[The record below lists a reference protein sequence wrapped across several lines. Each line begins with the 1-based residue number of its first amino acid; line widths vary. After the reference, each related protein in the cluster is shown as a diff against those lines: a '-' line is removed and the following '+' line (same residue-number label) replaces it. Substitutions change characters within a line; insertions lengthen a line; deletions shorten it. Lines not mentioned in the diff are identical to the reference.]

1 MALPKYSGGL
11 ADYLNANTRSAI
23 NNAAGSRVENID
35 FQNLIPHENNF
46 YGMRDIPS
54 LATDMRMS
62 NWVEPLRVQKA
73 QEPGKYIILS
83 GERRYRAV
91 MYRYEH
97 GEIESR
103 EIPCVVTEAPAGNGL
118 LTAEMQTD
126 IAIIMA
132 NSHRVKNFSEKLQ
145 EIEVLEPMAR
155 IYYQKAKE
163 EGSYTGAFRDYFA
176 EQILNI
182 SATQLQRLRSLRSL
196 LEDFLRLLD
205 DGKITRRAA
214 EELARHT
221 ADEQLAFQN
230 AMKNFNRECDF
241 DYDDVVAYF
250 HIPSEPVKADAPEDS
265 DDVAEAAEDG
275 NSGEGS
281 SQSEY
286 DEASEPVRDNPV
298 SGIDEGG
305 EACAEPDMEDEPE
318 INGRLQQDS
327 IDDDDDKASDA
338 FSGNQGR
345 VAEYGRE
352 EDEMPSLTQ
361 NAKDDGDEA
370 LVAAEN
376 VSSPVTQAALDDIA
390 NSGMAFVVKYLEKGM
405 KESEE
410 MLLIAREAGEE
421 VSIAQ
426 YEMEVASF
434 KNAIVR
440 LSH

>member
-54 LATDMRMS
+54 LAKDMRMS

-265 DDVAEAAEDG
+265 DDVAEATEDS

>member
-54 LATDMRMS
+54 LAKDMRIS

-265 DDVAEAAEDG
+265 DDAAEATEDG

-305 EACAEPDMEDEPE
+305 EACAEPDMEDETE
-318 INGRLQQDS
+318 INGRSQQDS
-327 IDDDDDKASDA
+327 IDDGDDKASDA
-338 FSGNQGR
+338 ISGNQGR

-376 VSSPVTQAALDDIA
+376 VSSPVTQAALDNIA
-390 NSGMAFVVKYLEKGM
+390 NSGMEFVISYLQKGM

>member
-54 LATDMRMS
+54 LAKDMRMS

-265 DDVAEAAEDG
+265 DDVADATEDG

>member
-1 MALPKYSGGL
+1 M
-11 ADYLNANTRSAI
+11 
-23 NNAAGSRVENID
+23 ENID

-54 LATDMRMS
+54 LAKDMRMS
-62 NWVEPLRVQKA
+62 NWVEPQRVQKA

-241 DYDDVVAYF
+241 DYDGVVAYF

-298 SGIDEGG
+298 SGIDDGDK
-305 EACAEPDMEDEPE
+305 ACAEPDMEDEPE

>member
-54 LATDMRMS
+54 LAKDMRMS

-132 NSHRVKNFSEKLQ
+132 NSHREKNFSEKLQ

-265 DDVAEAAEDG
+265 DDVAEATEDS

>member
-1 MALPKYSGGL
+1 
-11 ADYLNANTRSAI
+11 
-23 NNAAGSRVENID
+23 
-35 FQNLIPHENNF
+35 
-46 YGMRDIPS
+46 
-54 LATDMRMS
+54 
-62 NWVEPLRVQKA
+62 
-73 QEPGKYIILS
+73 
-83 GERRYRAV
+83 
-91 MYRYEH
+91 
-97 GEIESR
+97 
-103 EIPCVVTEAPAGNGL
+103 
-118 LTAEMQTD
+118 MQTD

-155 IYYQKAKE
+155 IYYQKAKD
-163 EGSYTGAFRDYFA
+163 EGSYTGTFRDYFA

-196 LEDFLRLLD
+196 LDDFLLLLD

-250 HIPSEPVKADAPEDS
+250 HIPSEPVKADAPDDS

-305 EACAEPDMEDEPE
+305 EACAEPDMEDETE
-318 INGRLQQDS
+318 INGRSQQDS
-327 IDDDDDKASDA
+327 IDDGDDTEPDTFPD
-338 FSGNQGR
+338 NQGKADED
-345 VAEYGRE
+345 AE
-352 EDEMPSLTQ
+352 P
-361 NAKDDGDEA
+361 A
-370 LVAAEN
+370 AAEN

>member
-54 LATDMRMS
+54 LAKDMRMS

-73 QEPGKYIILS
+73 QEPGKHIILS

>member
-1 MALPKYSGGL
+1 MALPKYGGGL
-11 ADYLNANTRSAI
+11 ADYLNENTRSAI
-23 NNAAGSRVENID
+23 SSTGTRVENID

-54 LATDMRMS
+54 LAKDMRMS
-62 NWVEPLRVQKA
+62 NWVEPLRVQKT

-155 IYYQKAKE
+155 IYYQKAKD
-163 EGSYTGAFRDYFA
+163 EGSYAGAFRDYFA

-196 LEDFLRLLD
+196 LDDFLCLLD
-205 DGKITRRAA
+205 EGKITRRAA

-221 ADEQLAFQN
+221 ADEQMDFQS
-230 AMKNFNRECDF
+230 AMKSFSRECDF

-250 HIPSEPVKADAPEDS
+250 HIPSKTVTSDEPEKS
-265 DDVAEAAEDG
+265 DGVAETAENG
-275 NSGEGS
+275 NS

-305 EACAEPDMEDEPE
+305 GACAEPDMEDEPE
-318 INGRLQQDS
+318 INGSSQQD
-327 IDDDDDKASDA
+327 IINEDDDNAPDT
-338 FSGNQGR
+338 FSENQGR
-345 VAEYGRE
+345 AAEYGRE
-352 EDEMPSLTQ
+352 EEEMPSLTQ
-361 NAKDDGDEA
+361 NTKDDGDAEP
-370 LVAAEN
+370 AATEN
-376 VSSPVTQAALDDIA
+376 GSIPAKPAALDGIA
-390 NSGMAFVVKYLEKGM
+390 NSGMAFVVKYLQKGM

-410 MLLIAREAGEE
+410 MLLIAREDGDE

>member
-1 MALPKYSGGL
+1 MALPKYGGGL
-11 ADYLNANTRSAI
+11 ADYLNSNTRAAI
-23 NNAAGSRVENID
+23 SNMGTRVENID
-35 FQNLIPHENNF
+35 FKNLIPHENNF

-54 LATDMRMS
+54 LAKDMRMS

-73 QEPGKYIILS
+73 QEPGKYIIIS

-97 GEIESR
+97 GEIKSR
-103 EIPCVVTEAPAGNGL
+103 DIPCIVTETPTGNEL
-118 LTAEMQTD
+118 LTAGMQTD

-132 NSHRVKNFSEKLQ
+132 NSHRVKNFTEKLQ

-155 IYYQKAKE
+155 IYYQKAKD
-163 EGSYTGAFRDYFA
+163 EGSYAGAFRDYFA

-196 LEDFLRLLD
+196 VEDFLRLLD

-221 ADEQLAFQN
+221 ADEQMAFQS
-230 AMKNFNRECDF
+230 AMKSFNRECDF

-250 HIPSEPVKADAPEDS
+250 HIPSKPVKTDEPEKYG
-265 DDVAEAAEDG
+265 DVAEATKDG
-275 NSGEGS
+275 NSVAES

-298 SGIDEGG
+298 SSMDEGD
-305 EACAEPDMEDEPE
+305 EAGAEPDMEDEPE
-318 INGRLQQDS
+318 INGRPQQDS
-327 IDDDDDKASDA
+327 LNDGDDNAPDTFHD
-338 FSGNQGR
+338 NQGGA
-345 VAEYGRE
+345 AEYGRE

-361 NAKDDGDEA
+361 NMKDDGDTEPA
-370 LVAAEN
+370 VAAN
-376 VSSPVTQAALDDIA
+376 NSSPATPAALDNIA
-390 NSGMAFVVKYLEKGM
+390 NSGMEFVISYLQKGM

-410 MLLIAREAGEE
+410 MLLIAREAGDE

>member
-1 MALPKYSGGL
+1 MALPKYGGGL
-11 ADYLNANTRSAI
+11 ADYLNSNTRAAI
-23 NNAAGSRVENID
+23 SNMGTRVENID

-54 LATDMRMS
+54 LAKDMRMS

-132 NSHRVKNFSEKLQ
+132 NSHREKNFSEKLQ

-155 IYYQKAKE
+155 IYYQKAKD
-163 EGSYTGAFRDYFA
+163 EGSYAGAFRDYFA

-214 EELARHT
+214 EELARHA

-230 AMKNFNRECDF
+230 AMKSFNRECDF

-250 HIPSEPVKADAPEDS
+250 HIPSKPVKTDEPEKS
-265 DDVAEAAEDG
+265 GDVAEDAEDG
-275 NSGEGS
+275 NSGAVS
-281 SQSEY
+281 SESEY
-286 DEASEPVRDNPV
+286 DEASETVQDNLV
-298 SGIDEGG
+298 SSIDQGG
-305 EACAEPDMEDEPE
+305 EACAEPDMEDE
-318 INGRLQQDS
+318 
-327 IDDDDDKASDA
+327 
-338 FSGNQGR
+338 
-345 VAEYGRE
+345 V
-352 EDEMPSLTQ
+352 PSLTQ
-361 NAKDDGDEA
+361 NVKDDGDAEPA
-370 LVAAEN
+370 AAEN
-376 VSSPVTQAALDDIA
+376 NSSPATPTALDDIA
-390 NSGMAFVVKYLEKGM
+390 NSGMAFVVKYLQKGM

-410 MLLIAREAGEE
+410 MLLIAREDGDE

>member
-11 ADYLNANTRSAI
+11 ADYLNSNTRAAI
-23 NNAAGSRVENID
+23 SNMGTRVENID

-54 LATDMRMS
+54 LAKDMRMS

-103 EIPCVVTEAPAGNGL
+103 DIPCVVTEAPAGNGL

-163 EGSYTGAFRDYFA
+163 EGSYAGAFRDYFA

-265 DDVAEAAEDG
+265 DDVAKDAEDG

-345 VAEYGRE
+345 VAEYGRD

-370 LVAAEN
+370 LVATEN

>member
-1 MALPKYSGGL
+1 MALPKYGGGL
-11 ADYLNANTRSAI
+11 ADYLNENTRSAI
-23 NNAAGSRVENID
+23 SSTGTRVENID

-54 LATDMRMS
+54 LAKDMRMS

-73 QEPGKYIILS
+73 QEPGKYIIIS

-97 GEIESR
+97 GEIKSR
-103 EIPCVVTEAPAGNGL
+103 DIPCIVTETPTGNEL
-118 LTAEMQTD
+118 LTAGMQTD

-132 NSHRVKNFSEKLQ
+132 NSHRVKNFTEKLQ

-155 IYYQKAKE
+155 IYYQKAKD
-163 EGSYTGAFRDYFA
+163 EGSYAGAFRDYFA

-196 LEDFLRLLD
+196 VEDFLRLLD
-205 DGKITRRAA
+205 NGKITRRAA

-221 ADEQLAFQN
+221 ADEQMAFQS
-230 AMKNFNRECDF
+230 AMKSFNRECDF

-250 HIPSEPVKADAPEDS
+250 HIPSKTVMSDEPENS
-265 DDVAEAAEDG
+265 DDVSEITEDG
-275 NSGEGS
+275 NS

-305 EACAEPDMEDEPE
+305 EACAEPDMEDEQE
-318 INGRLQQDS
+318 IHGRPQQDS
-327 IDDDDDKASDA
+327 IDDDDDNAPVHD
-338 FSGNQGR
+338 NQGR
-345 VAEYGRE
+345 AAEYDRE
-352 EDEMPSLTQ
+352 EEEMPSLTQ
-361 NAKDDGDEA
+361 NAKDDGDAEP
-370 LVAAEN
+370 AAVEN
-376 VSSPVTQAALDDIA
+376 NSSPATPTALDDIA
-390 NSGMAFVVKYLEKGM
+390 NSGMAFVIGYLQKGM

>member
-1 MALPKYSGGL
+1 MALPKYGGGL
-11 ADYLNANTRSAI
+11 ADYLNSNTRASI
-23 NNAAGSRVENID
+23 SSMGTRVENID

-54 LATDMRMS
+54 LAKDMRMS

-155 IYYQKAKE
+155 IYYQKAKD
-163 EGSYTGAFRDYFA
+163 EGSYAGAFRDYFA

-214 EELARHT
+214 EELARHA

-230 AMKNFNRECDF
+230 AMKSFNRECDF

-250 HIPSEPVKADAPEDS
+250 HIPSKPVKTDEPEKTG
-265 DDVAEAAEDG
+265 DVAEDAEDG
-275 NSGEGS
+275 NSGAVS
-281 SQSEY
+281 SESEY
-286 DEASEPVRDNPV
+286 DEASETVQDNPV
-298 SGIDEGG
+298 SSIDQGG
-305 EACAEPDMEDEPE
+305 EACAEPDMEDE
-318 INGRLQQDS
+318 
-327 IDDDDDKASDA
+327 
-338 FSGNQGR
+338 
-345 VAEYGRE
+345 V
-352 EDEMPSLTQ
+352 PSLTQ
-361 NAKDDGDEA
+361 NVKDDGDAEP
-370 LVAAEN
+370 AAVEN
-376 VSSPVTQAALDDIA
+376 NSSPATTAALDDIA
-390 NSGMAFVVKYLEKGM
+390 NSGMAFVVKYLQKGM

-410 MLLIAREAGEE
+410 MLLIAREDGDE

>member
-1 MALPKYSGGL
+1 MALPKYGGGL
-11 ADYLNANTRSAI
+11 ADYLNSNTRAAI
-23 NNAAGSRVENID
+23 SNMGTRVENID
-35 FQNLIPHENNF
+35 FKNLIPHENNF

-54 LATDMRMS
+54 LAKDMRMS

-205 DGKITRRAA
+205 DGKITKRAA

-221 ADEQLAFQN
+221 ADEQLAFQS
-230 AMKNFNRECDF
+230 AMKSLNRECDF

-250 HIPSEPVKADAPEDS
+250 GISSKTARLDAPEKSDMETEPADS
-265 DDVAEAAEDG
+265 SNSGGDISPQEDAGAAESTRSNPAANTTEIYAEPAMDCETEMNSQPKHESFSDEGDNEPDTFEDAPNNGKEAEYSREADELPSLRQGANDG
-275 NSGEGS
+275 KDEEQVALENGS
-281 SQSEY
+281 SP
-286 DEASEPVRDNPV
+286 ANT
-298 SGIDEGG
+298 
-305 EACAEPDMEDEPE
+305 A
-318 INGRLQQDS
+318 
-327 IDDDDDKASDA
+327 
-338 FSGNQGR
+338 
-345 VAEYGRE
+345 
-352 EDEMPSLTQ
+352 T
-361 NAKDDGDEA
+361 
-370 LVAAEN
+370 
-376 VSSPVTQAALDDIA
+376 LDDIA
-390 NSGMAFVVKYLEKGM
+390 NSGMAFVVKYLQKGM

>member
-35 FQNLIPHENNF
+35 FQNIIPHENNF

-54 LATDMRMS
+54 LAKDMRMS

-250 HIPSEPVKADAPEDS
+250 HIPSEPV
-265 DDVAEAAEDG
+265 
-275 NSGEGS
+275 
-281 SQSEY
+281 
-286 DEASEPVRDNPV
+286 RDNPV

>member
-1 MALPKYSGGL
+1 MALPKYGGGL
-11 ADYLNANTRSAI
+11 ADYLNSNTRAAI
-23 NNAAGSRVENID
+23 SSMGTRVENID

-54 LATDMRMS
+54 LAKDMRMS

-155 IYYQKAKE
+155 IYYQKAKD
-163 EGSYTGAFRDYFA
+163 EGRYAGAFRDYFA

-214 EELARHT
+214 EELARHA

-230 AMKNFNRECDF
+230 AMKSFNRECDF

-250 HIPSEPVKADAPEDS
+250 HIPSKPVKTDEPEKS
-265 DDVAEAAEDG
+265 GDVAEDAEDG
-275 NSGEGS
+275 NSGAVS
-281 SQSEY
+281 SESEY
-286 DEASEPVRDNPV
+286 DEASETVQYNPV
-298 SGIDEGG
+298 SSIDQGG
-305 EACAEPDMEDEPE
+305 EASAEPDMEDEV
-318 INGRLQQDS
+318 S
-327 IDDDDDKASDA
+327 A
-338 FSGNQGR
+338 
-345 VAEYGRE
+345 
-352 EDEMPSLTQ
+352 LTQ
-361 NAKDDGDEA
+361 NVKDDGDAEP
-370 LVAAEN
+370 AAAGN
-376 VSSPVTQAALDDIA
+376 NSSPATSAALDDIA
-390 NSGMAFVVKYLEKGM
+390 NSGMAFVVKYLKKGM

-410 MLLIAREAGEE
+410 MLLIAREDGDE

>member
-11 ADYLNANTRSAI
+11 ADYLNSNTRAAI
-23 NNAAGSRVENID
+23 SNMGTRVENID

-54 LATDMRMS
+54 LAKDMRMS

-155 IYYQKAKE
+155 IYYQKAKD
-163 EGSYTGAFRDYFA
+163 EGSYTGTFRDYFA

-196 LEDFLRLLD
+196 LDDFLLLLD

-265 DDVAEAAEDG
+265 DDVAEATEDG
-275 NSGEGS
+275 NRE
-281 SQSEY
+281 QSIG
-286 DEASEPVRDNPV
+286 V
-298 SGIDEGG
+298 
-305 EACAEPDMEDEPE
+305 
-318 INGRLQQDS
+318 
-327 IDDDDDKASDA
+327 
-338 FSGNQGR
+338 
-345 VAEYGRE
+345 
-352 EDEMPSLTQ
+352 
-361 NAKDDGDEA
+361 
-370 LVAAEN
+370 
-376 VSSPVTQAALDDIA
+376 
-390 NSGMAFVVKYLEKGM
+390 
-405 KESEE
+405 
-410 MLLIAREAGEE
+410 
-421 VSIAQ
+421 
-426 YEMEVASF
+426 
-434 KNAIVR
+434 
-440 LSH
+440 

>member
-1 MALPKYSGGL
+1 MALPKYGGGL
-11 ADYLNANTRSAI
+11 ADYLNSNTRAAI
-23 NNAAGSRVENID
+23 SSMGTRVENID

-54 LATDMRMS
+54 LAKDMRMS

-155 IYYQKAKE
+155 IYYQKAKD
-163 EGSYTGAFRDYFA
+163 EGSYAGAFRDYFA

-196 LEDFLRLLD
+196 LEDFLSLLD

-230 AMKNFNRECDF
+230 AMKSFNRECDF

-250 HIPSEPVKADAPEDS
+250 HIPSEPVKADAPEKS

-275 NSGEGS
+275 NSGAVS

-286 DEASEPVRDNPV
+286 DEASETVRDNPM
-298 SGIDEGG
+298 SGTDEG
-305 EACAEPDMEDEPE
+305 DEPE
-318 INGRLQQDS
+318 INGRPQQDS
-327 IDDDDDKASDA
+327 IDDGDDNASDT
-338 FSGNQGR
+338 FPDNQGR
-345 VAEYGRE
+345 AAEYGRE
-352 EDEMPSLTQ
+352 EDEVPSLTQ
-361 NAKDDGDEA
+361 NVKDDGDAEP
-370 LVAAEN
+370 VAAEN
-376 VSSPVTQAALDDIA
+376 NSSPATPAALDDIA
-390 NSGMAFVVKYLEKGM
+390 NSGMAFVVKYLKKGM

-410 MLLIAREAGEE
+410 MLLIAREDGDE

>member
-1 MALPKYSGGL
+1 MALPKYGGGL
-11 ADYLNANTRSAI
+11 ADYLNSNTRAAI
-23 NNAAGSRVENID
+23 SNMGTRVENID

-54 LATDMRMS
+54 LAKDMRMS

-155 IYYQKAKE
+155 IYYQKAKD
-163 EGSYTGAFRDYFA
+163 EGSYTGTFRDYFA

-196 LEDFLRLLD
+196 LDDFLLLLD

-250 HIPSEPVKADAPEDS
+250 HIPSEPVKADEPEKS
-265 DDVAEAAEDG
+265 GDVAEDAEDG
-275 NSGEGS
+275 NSGAVS
-281 SQSEY
+281 SESEY
-286 DEASEPVRDNPV
+286 DEASETVQYNPV
-298 SGIDEGG
+298 SSIDQGG
-305 EACAEPDMEDEPE
+305 EASAEPDMEDEV
-318 INGRLQQDS
+318 S
-327 IDDDDDKASDA
+327 A
-338 FSGNQGR
+338 
-345 VAEYGRE
+345 
-352 EDEMPSLTQ
+352 LTQ
-361 NAKDDGDEA
+361 NVKDDGDAEP
-370 LVAAEN
+370 AAAGN
-376 VSSPVTQAALDDIA
+376 NSSPATSAALDDIA
-390 NSGMAFVVKYLEKGM
+390 NSGMAFVVKYLKKGM

-410 MLLIAREAGEE
+410 MLLIAREDGDE